1 MIKRIYMQW
10 SLRSKYLQ
18 KISAENPYKI
28 GSWLSSPYDKGTE
41 GASHCSQLIARKGFL
56 VKFLRSVATTSL
68 LKMRW
73 IIFSQIISRDFG
85 EDSDKAHVR

>member
-1 MIKRIYMQW
+1 MPFHYPTR
-10 SLRSKYLQ
+10 R
-18 KISAENPYKI
+18 N
-28 GSWLSSPYDKGTE
+28 SPLT
-41 GASHCSQLIARKGFL
+41 AHFSPLIARKGFL